1 MEVCVGFIGMKNFI
15 SFLFFLS
22 IVTFNSEASELQLR
36 CKTGLF
42 SSSEI
47 VQRGSSI
54 FLDGKKYPEKTER
67 INSRGYSWATIR
79 QVNKEQ
85 NKLVLEQF
93 SKNINNGFIPEI
105 EYFIIDLKDLS
116 FIQGVEINKKRISL
130 AELVGQWFGRSSGTC
145 KVL

>member
-1 MEVCVGFIGMKNFI
+1 MKKFI
-15 SFLFFLS
+15 SFLFLLS
-22 IVTFNSEASELQLR
+22 ILTFNSEASELQLK

-47 VQRGSSI
+47 VQQGTSFFI
-54 FLDGKKYPEKTER
+54 DGIKYPEYTEK

-93 SKNINNGFIPEI
+93 SKNNNNGFIQEI

-116 FIQGVEINKKRISL
+116 FIQGVEINKRRINFT
-130 AELVGQWFGRSSGTC
+130 ELVLQWFGRSSGTC
-145 KVL
+145 KAL